1 MMIPGDKISLP
12 KEREAGWGGGRRR
25 RRNCVELCASSADRS
40 YRGEEKGG
48 AAMFRRKP
56 GNSASKQAV
65 MRVTK

>member
-12 KEREAGWGGGRRR
+12 RRR
-25 RRNCVELCASSADRS
+25 GKRVGAEG
-40 YRGEEKGG
+40 GEETAWKYALPPPIDLREEGG